1 MASMPIYVVNL
12 PAAVRRRERMQTHL
26 AELGLPDSRIFPGV
40 LGSALSEQALAE
52 LYDDAGAR
60 AASGR
65 AFTRG
70 EVGCALSHLAI
81 YREMRRLKQPFS
93 LVFEDDCKIHPDLPA
108 LLPAIGRWLAVDTPR
123 VLLLSPL
130 RGYLGR
136 GAVPLDAHHRLV
148 RIHRAWGTY
157 GYCLNQ
163 AAARALL
170 EVNTPVILTADDWI
184 RYRQRSTIDFY
195 GLDPYRVLP
204 NEMGAAS
211 HLETDRGALKSQTPI
226 QFSER
231 LRRLARRWRRAA
243 IEKLWLRPVHQLRR
257 HRLRGQFD

>member
-1 MASMPIYVVNL
+1 MMAAMPIYVVNL

-40 LGSALSEQALAE
+40 LGSDLSEQALAE
-52 LYDDAGAR
+52 RYDDAGAR

-81 YREMRRLKQPFS
+81 YREMCRLNQPFS
-93 LVFEDDCKIHPDLPA
+93 LIFEDDCTVHPDLPA
-108 LLPAIGRWLAVDTPR
+108 LLPAIGRWLAAGTPR

-136 GAVPLDAHHRLV
+136 GATPLDARHRIV
-148 RIHRAWGTY
+148 RIHRAWGAY

-170 EVNTPVILTADDWI
+170 EVNSPVILAADDWI
-184 RYRQRSTIDFY
+184 RYRQRTAIDLC

-204 NEMGAAS
+204 NELGAAS
-211 HLETDRGALKSQTPI
+211 HISIDRDALQSQT
-226 QFSER
+226 STAVGDR
-231 LRRLARRWRRAA
+231 LRRLARRWRRAV

-257 HRLRGQFD
+257 HRHQPFD